1 MCGSTRVHVLHII
14 LICFLIWALIFDSG
28 ILFLSNIS
36 SNISNDS
43 LLCILSLTGLEQLC
57 SWSKVF
63 FILLLSSH
71 FSENASNNSLS
82 HWNVFYYYPFSFF
95 QRQANK
101 HHLVQILSLML
112 PNFNKQILVFC
123 FLTCLFHHIKF
134 YKASDHQQ
142 RGSEV
147 KVLAAKPCDLKS
159 IPGAYVIEVEH
170 QHIKVCSL
178 AFFWLL
184 WLIQTPPHIN
194 K

>member
-1 MCGSTRVHVLHII
+1 MCESTCMHVLHII
-14 LICFLIWALIFDSG
+14 LIYFLIWALIFDSG
-28 ILFLSNIS
+28 ILFL

-57 SWSKVF
+57 TWSKVF

-71 FSENASNNSLS
+71 FSENASNNSFP
-82 HWNVFYYYPFSFF
+82 HWNVFYYCPFSFF

-112 PNFNKQILVFC
+112 PNFDKQILVFC
-123 FLTCLFHHIKF
+123 FLTCPFHHLKF
-134 YKASDHQQ
+134 YKASDYQQ
-142 RGSEV
+142 SGSEL
-147 KVLAAKPCDLKS
+147 KALAAKPYDLKL

-184 WLIQTPPHIN
+184 WLIHTPPHIN